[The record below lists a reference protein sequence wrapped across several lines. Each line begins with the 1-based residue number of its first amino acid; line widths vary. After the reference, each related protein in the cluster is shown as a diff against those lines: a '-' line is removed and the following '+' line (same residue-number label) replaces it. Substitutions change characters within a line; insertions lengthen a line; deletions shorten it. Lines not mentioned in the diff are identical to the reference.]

1 MTQPINVD
9 TIMVDIKD
17 TVAAYEDVTGIVLTA
32 EPDMEGHVDTV
43 GMFLTFDTVE
53 ESSLYGEFS
62 VFDLNLDGLQAIYDQ
77 MVITFPM
84 LDVNL
89 LLQ

>member
-1 MTQPINVD
+1 MKINVE

-17 TVAAYEDVTGIVLTA
+17 TVAAYEGVTGIVLTA
-32 EPDMEGHVDTV
+32 TPDMEGHIDKI

-53 ESSLYGEFS
+53 EHSLYGEFS
-62 VFDLNLDGLQAIYDQ
+62 VFDLNLDGLQAIFDQ
-77 MVITFPM
+77 VQMTFAT

-89 LLQ
+89 LIQ

>member
-1 MTQPINVD
+1 MEINVD

-17 TVAAYEDVTGIVLTA
+17 TVTAYEGVTGIVLTA
-32 EPDMEGHVDTV
+32 TPDMEGHVDNI

-53 ESSLYGEFS
+53 EHSLYGEFS
-62 VFDLNLDGLQAIYDQ
+62 VFDLTLDGLQVIYDQ
-77 MVITFPM
+77 VVITFPG

-89 LLQ
+89 LIQ